1 MPLIQSAMLC
11 GSGRPVALPLPLI
24 TLFLIALL
32 SPSGSQQLV
41 GLSKTIN
48 RAAQLA
54 LESSNNVTKIAFAS
68 DRDGNFEIY
77 VMDADGGGQL
87 RLTDNPGEDFQPSW
101 SPDGNRI
108 AFVSTRDG
116 NAEIYVMNNDG
127 SNQTRLTNN
136 AADDLSPTWSPVGD
150 LIAFVSGRDGN
161 DEIYLMNVDGSNQ
174 RNLTVHAA
182 DDSSLSFSPDG
193 MTIVFSSSREDSRF
207 NLYQMNVD
215 GSMVTRLTSTE
226 GDDINP
232 VRSLQRL
239 TFQSNRD
246 DNEEIY
252 SLDLNGSQ
260 TRLTNNSDIDIDP
273 TQQPGGG
280 NICFATNRDGN
291 LEIYLMGSNGGDL
304 RRLTTNSAADI
315 QPALQPTGVV
325 PVPPGSED
333 TIIQFNMNNYSVGEG
348 ETRAT
353 LTVARIGKT
362 DGISAVDFVT
372 VDGDAD
378 TRNDFVFRGGTLSFN
393 PGETQKSLTVLLI
406 DDVFIEQD
414 ESFTVTL
421 SNPKGAALGSLNT
434 ATVTISDNDTASNQ
448 PNPIN
453 NARFFVNQHYFDFL
467 NREPDAAGL
476 DFWTNE
482 ITSCG
487 SNFPCLMVRRINV
500 SAAFYLS
507 IEFRETGYLVYR
519 IYKTAYG
526 NRSGVPVPLRLNEFL
541 PDTQEIGRGVV
552 VGVGDWQAQLESN
565 KNTFLA
571 DFVVRTRFM
580 TAYPATMAATQF
592 VDTLNQNAG
601 GVLTQAERDQLV
613 NDLTNGA
620 KTRAQV
626 LRTIAED
633 ADLVQMEFNRA
644 FVLMQ
649 YFGYLRRNPNDA
661 PDFDFSGYNFW
672 LNKLNEFNGNFVNAE
687 MVKAFIESN
696 EYMKRFGP

>member
-1 MPLIQSAMLC
+1 MPLIQSGMLC

-32 SPSGSQQLV
+32 STSGSQQLV
-41 GLSKTIN
+41 LSKTIN

-54 LESSNNVTKIAFAS
+54 LEPSNNVTKIAFAS

-77 VMDADGGGQL
+77 VMDADGGGQI
-87 RLTDNPGEDFQPSW
+87 RLTVNPGEDHQPSW

-136 AADDLSPTWSPVGD
+136 AADDLSPTWSPAGD

-174 RNLTVHAA
+174 RNLTVHGA

-232 VRSLQRL
+232 AQSIQRF

-246 DNEEIY
+246 ANEEIY
-252 SLDLNGSQ
+252 ALDIQ
-260 TRLTNNSDIDIDP
+260 TGNQSRLTNNSDLDIDP

-291 LEIYLMGSNGGDL
+291 LEIYLMEPDGGNL
-304 RRLTTNSAADI
+304 RRLTSNSAADI

-325 PVPPGSED
+325 PTPPGSGD
-333 TIIQFNMNNYSVGEG
+333 AIIQFSVDNYSVGEG

-353 LTVARIGKT
+353 LAVTRTGNT
-362 DGISAVDFVT
+362 DATSAVDFLSVE
-372 VDGDAD
+372 GDASS
-378 TRNDFVFRGGTLSFN
+378 RSDFVFRTGTLTFN
-393 PGETQKSLTVLLI
+393 PGETQKSLNVLII
-406 DDVFIEQD
+406 DDVFLEHD
-414 ESFTVTL
+414 ETFTVTL
-421 SNPKGAALGSLNT
+421 SNPKGAALGTLNT
-434 ATVTISDNDTASNQ
+434 ATVTIRDNDTASNQ

-467 NREPDAAGL
+467 NREPDSAGL

-487 SNFPCLMVRRINV
+487 SNFACLIVRRINV

-507 IEFRETGYLVYR
+507 IEFTETGYLVYR
-519 IYKTAYG
+519 IYKVAYG
-526 NRSGVPVPLRLNEFL
+526 NLQGAPVPLRLNEFL

-552 VGVGDWQAQLESN
+552 VGVGDWQEQLEN
-565 KNTFLA
+565 NQNAFLTS
-571 DFVVRTRFM
+571 FVMRGRF
-580 TAYPATMAATQF
+580 AATYPETLTPAQF
-592 VDTLNQNAG
+592 VDTLNQNASNI
-601 GVLTQAERDQLV
+601 LSQAERDQLV
-613 NDLTNGA
+613 NDLSTGIRS
-620 KTRAQV
+620 RAQV
-626 LRTIAED
+626 LRAIAED
-633 ADLVQMEFNRA
+633 ADLVQKEFNSA

-649 YFGYLRRNPNDA
+649 YFGYLRRNPDDA
-661 PDFDFSGYNFW
+661 PDMDFAGYNFW

-687 MVKAFIESN
+687 MVKAFIESS